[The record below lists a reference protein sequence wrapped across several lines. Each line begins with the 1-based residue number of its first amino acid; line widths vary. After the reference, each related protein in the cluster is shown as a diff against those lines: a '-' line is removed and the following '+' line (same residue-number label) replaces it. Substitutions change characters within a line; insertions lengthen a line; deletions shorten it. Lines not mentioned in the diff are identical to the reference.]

1 MCVCETSVFVYACM
15 YLFMNYYTV
24 QFYLENSLSLYL
36 WVCVCAKPQFYLE
49 NHFIYTV
56 YIYFAF
62 NNDLV

>member
-24 QFYLENSLSLYL
+24 VLLRKLSLSICV

-49 NHFIYTV
+49 NHFICTV
-56 YIYFAF
+56 HLYFAF